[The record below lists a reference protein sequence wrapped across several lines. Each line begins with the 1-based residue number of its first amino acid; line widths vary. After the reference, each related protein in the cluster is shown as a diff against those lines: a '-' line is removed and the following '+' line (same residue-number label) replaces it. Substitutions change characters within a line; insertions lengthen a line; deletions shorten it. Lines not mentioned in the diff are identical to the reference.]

1 MATSS
6 AKKSNK
12 SSQGVKGSKLAKPTM
27 KLSGGR
33 MTNSLNA
40 QTRDAKTEQGFQMQ
54 IERMQ
59 VQNLSKRFSS
69 DRITAAAE
77 KELERIIKN
86 ETTAK
91 GLKDFNGFV
100 SDYSTLKEIYHR
112 DLEHI
117 TEEFVANDANNQKK
131 RFIARHKGEVTHE
144 QELVIEEFYAGKAAQ
159 TFGVVN
165 RVQRLLVH
173 KGALKDAT
181 VAKEIDKQIEALE
194 KEAQERNTVNAPTA
208 TV

>member
-1 MATSS
+1 
-6 AKKSNK
+6 
-12 SSQGVKGSKLAKPTM
+12 M